1 VVVLLVDALQ
11 PTTLL
16 VSSCSPGLHVNR
28 EGLGQKDAW
37 VNTAPAANV
46 IHSSADHPIR
56 KLRWRSKWNDISE
69 WHLDC

>member
-28 EGLGQKDAW
+28 EGLGQKMYRP
-37 VNTAPAANV
+37 T
-46 IHSSADHPIR
+46 
-56 KLRWRSKWNDISE
+56 LRQQK
-69 WHLDC
+69 